1 MKNYS
6 FWNNEVIRILNLYIC
21 GFYFL
26 SQKKMSILSTLQGKD
41 YRKIVPWEQKLS
53 VS

>member
-6 FWNNEVIRILNLYIC
+6 FWNNEIIRILNLYIS

-26 SQKKMSILSTLQGKD
+26 SPKKKKKSILSTLQGKD
-41 YRKIVPWEQKLS
+41 YRKFVP
-53 VS
+53 